1 MIKEIIRKITDIKGA
16 DTSNKIPIQKEEYPI
31 LMALKF
37 NKLNNLEWF
46 FELIIFLRYKTNYF
60 IIL

>member
-31 LMALKF
+31 LMVLKF
-37 NKLNNLEWF
+37 NKLNKLE
-46 FELIIFLRYKTNYF
+46 
-60 IIL
+60 